1 MFPAQLSP
9 PQPPSSAV
17 TTDTKSTSST
27 PQRAPTRHTV
37 HSLTPSETTPPRPF
51 RRTEIGKYVAKHTA
65 LLRHLGWPAFVKA
78 LQHPIDIAPTVRNI
92 PHSAAPYLHRLS
104 TNGIPA
110 PSMATPWSM
119 KQKQDVIRRGAHSSA
134 KHQFRQFL
142 WDDMQDM
149 VAKGFWTILPFH
161 VVKLYPHLKL
171 APSGVVPQR
180 TRRPRPIM
188 DYTFTAVN
196 HHSAPLAPMHAM
208 QFGSTFSRILQHIEY
223 ANPSFGHTLMA
234 KFDLSDGYYRVPLS
248 SQAALELAVVLPPL
262 PGAPPLV
269 GIPLVLP
276 MGWKLSPPY
285 FCAFTET
292 AADLANQSLQAG
304 TCLPPHPLEGP
315 SQLHQNP
322 QISADCRLTPPPLP
336 HLQSKTP
343 LSRVDVYMD
352 DFLGLSQPPSATQTL
367 RALLAGVHSVFRY
380 TAHPDDPIHRKA
392 VISEAKIA
400 QGDGRWSTTKNILGW
415 LVNSA
420 AHTVHLLPHK
430 AKRLQELLTTF
441 LPLRRT
447 SRRRWLQL
455 LGELR
460 HMATAIPGAKYLFSI
475 LQNVLLDQPVSSRLR
490 LNNLVTDSLQDW
502 VILAQTLTTN
512 PTPIRSLVPAP
523 PDFLGAVDASGVG
536 VGGFWTTPHSDRP
549 AMVFRHKFP
558 DHISAN
564 LISTQNPSGTL
575 TNSDFE
581 LAALVLGSGV
591 LASHATLNHSHIWCA
606 SDNTPAVAWCQ
617 RGSPSS
623 KNPNAYLLR
632 WLASLCRAHTFV
644 LRPVSVPGHSNVV
657 ADFCSRSFDLS
668 EQDFLGQLQH
678 RFPTAHGWKLVH
690 PPQSMISEMTSALS
704 CTRLP
709 WDNATPGQL
718 QPVTFGTSGATSVPA
733 SQWIPSS
740 CPYPTKSLCCKS
752 LPIATAAGSY
762 LPAALKSAAARW
774 ATPFVPLGRRLPTWD
789 ILIHD

>member
-1 MFPAQLSP
+1 
-9 PQPPSSAV
+9 
-17 TTDTKSTSST
+17 
-27 PQRAPTRHTV
+27 
-37 HSLTPSETTPPRPF
+37 
-51 RRTEIGKYVAKHTA
+51 
-65 LLRHLGWPAFVKA
+65 
-78 LQHPIDIAPTVRNI
+78 
-92 PHSAAPYLHRLS
+92 
-104 TNGIPA
+104 
-110 PSMATPWSM
+110 
-119 KQKQDVIRRGAHSSA
+119 
-134 KHQFRQFL
+134 
-142 WDDMQDM
+142 
-149 VAKGFWTILPFH
+149 
-161 VVKLYPHLKL
+161 
-171 APSGVVPQR
+171 
-180 TRRPRPIM
+180 
-188 DYTFTAVN
+188 
-196 HHSAPLAPMHAM
+196 
-208 QFGSTFSRILQHIEY
+208 
-223 ANPSFGHTLMA
+223 
-234 KFDLSDGYYRVPLS
+234 
-248 SQAALELAVVLPPL
+248 
-262 PGAPPLV
+262 
-269 GIPLVLP
+269 
-276 MGWKLSPPY
+276 MGWKLSPSY

-292 AADLANQSLQAG
+292 AADLANQALQAG

-322 QISADCRLTPPPLP
+322 QISADCRVTPPPLP

-343 LSRVDVYMD
+343 LSKVDVYMD

-367 RALLAGVHSVFRY
+367 RALLAGIHSVFRY
-380 TAHPDDPIHRKA
+380 TAHPDDPVHRKA
-392 VISEAKIA
+392 VISESKMA
-400 QGDGRWSTTKNILGW
+400 QGDGLWSTTKSILGG
-415 LVNSA
+415 LVDSA

-447 SRRRWLQL
+447 SQRRWLQL

-460 HMATAIPGAKYLFSI
+460 HMATATGGEVPFLDPTARSAGPTRLLPPSPQPTGNRLIAGLGHFSS
-475 LQNVLLDQPVSSRLR
+475 NPYDQSY
-490 LNNLVTDSLQDW
+490 
-502 VILAQTLTTN
+502 TN
-512 PTPIRSLVPAP
+512 TFTSPRASGL
-523 PDFLGAVDASGVG
+523 LGAVDASGVG
-536 VGGFWTTPHSDRP
+536 VGGFWTTPHSDQP

-564 LISTQNPSGTL
+564 LISTQNPSGML
-575 TNSDFE
+575 TNSNFE

-668 EQDFLGQLQH
+668 EQDFLDQLQH
-678 RFPTAHGWKLVH
+678 RFPTARGWKLVH

-709 WDNATPGQL
+709 WDNATPGQR
-718 QPVTFGTSGATSVPA
+718 QPVTFGTSGSTSVPA

-740 CPYPTKSLCCKS
+740 CPYQTKSLCYKY

-789 ILIHD
+789 VLIHD